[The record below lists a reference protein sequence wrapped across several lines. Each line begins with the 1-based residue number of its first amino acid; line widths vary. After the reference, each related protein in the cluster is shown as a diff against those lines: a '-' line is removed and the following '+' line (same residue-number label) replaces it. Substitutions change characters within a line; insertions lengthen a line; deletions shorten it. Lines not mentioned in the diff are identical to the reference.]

1 MTGNPDHQERNA
13 RTPGKRRTLLLC
25 LGILL
30 VGAVITT
37 VVFISEPT
45 AQRSG
50 ATRET
55 PMLVDVV
62 EVTRASHR
70 PTIVA
75 MGSVEAARDIV
86 LRPRVGGLIV
96 ERAPEFTPGGYLA
109 AGQTVL
115 RIDPAD
121 FENVLEQRR
130 SDLSQAIADLE
141 LEVGRQNVAQL
152 DYDLLGEELAVANES
167 LVLREPQMQAARS
180 RVAAA
185 EAAVRQAELDHERAS
200 VTAPFAAQVLSREVN
215 LGSQV
220 DVGDP
225 LGRLVGLDTY
235 WVVTTVPRERLR
247 WISIPDDTGRRGAAV
262 EVHDPAAWADGE
274 TREGYVY
281 SYIAALDDQTRLARV
296 LVAVDDPLGRRPEN
310 RGQPELMIGA
320 YVEARIEGEEIADV
334 IRLDRDLVRQEDTVW
349 VMEGDT
355 LSIRDVDIRFR
366 DDRFAYVES
375 GLESGERVVTTNL
388 TTVSD
393 GAPLRLTAG
402 AETDSTSVG
411 GER

>member
-1 MTGNPDHQERNA
+1 MTRNPDHQAHVA
-13 RTPGKRRTLLLC
+13 RAPGWRRTLLLC
-25 LGILL
+25 LGIVL
-30 VGAVITT
+30 VGAAITT

-62 EVTRASHR
+62 EVERSSYR

-75 MGSVEAARDIV
+75 MGSVEAAQDIV

-130 SDLSQAIADLE
+130 SDLSQAVTDLE
-141 LEVGRQNVAQL
+141 LEIGRQNVAQL
-152 DYDLLGEELAVANES
+152 DYELLGEELAAANES
-167 LVLREPQMQAARS
+167 LVLRVPQLEAARS

-185 EAAVRQAELDHERAS
+185 EAAVRQAELDLERAG

-220 DVGDP
+220 DVGDA

-235 WVVTTVPRERLR
+235 WVVATVPRERLR
-247 WISIPDDTGRRGAAV
+247 WIAIPDDTGRRGAAV
-262 EVHDPAAWADGE
+262 EVHDPAAWADDE

-281 SYIAALDDQTRLARV
+281 SHIAALDEQTRLARV
-296 LVAVDDPLGRRPEN
+296 VVAVDDPLGRRPEN
-310 RGQPELMIGA
+310 EGQPELMIGA
-320 YVEARIEGEEIADV
+320 YVETRIEGLEISDV

-355 LSIRDVDIRFR
+355 LSIRDVDIRVR
-366 DDRFAYVES
+366 DDQYAYVES
-375 GLESGERVVTTNL
+375 GLESGELVVTTNL

-393 GAPLRLTAG
+393 GAALRLTPG
-402 AETDSTSVG
+402 VEPDSTSDG
-411 GER
+411 SDR